1 MRSMGRRLGISLFV
15 SLLLVGGLIIQ
26 GTLWWLER
34 DQRQTL
40 SLQLRDDAAGVL
52 AALVAG
58 PQGHLS
64 LDTTRLHPA
73 YRRPLSGRYFV
84 VLLGEQRWRSRSLWD
99 QQLAAPSQVGVHPDL
114 QPGPADQ
121 QLLRFRGE
129 YQKEGQ
135 AVTVVVA
142 QDYTPV
148 LKTYNQTRTV
158 VLVAWVVVL
167 LLLAGIQQWLLRRGL
182 APLRRARDEIEQLRG
197 GERHELN
204 EQVALELHPLVVEI
218 NRLQRHTEQQ
228 LQRSRHALGDLG
240 HALKTPLAI
249 LKNRCTQELA
259 ASDPALYAMLTEQL
273 GQMEANIRRA
283 LGRARVAAGV
293 ATRNRFCPAEDI
305 PLLLGTL
312 EQAHQRDLDIHLDM
326 APLPAQPFDRDDM
339 LDVLGNLL
347 DNAFK
352 WANQRVK
359 VIAKSDMGDDGH
371 RQLILCVEDDGPGI
385 QAERQDQVLQRGLRL
400 DERAAGHGLGLS
412 IVSDTVAAYG
422 GSLVLDDSSLGGLR
436 ACLRLPAP
444 HSESTGFQREQKA

>member
-1 MRSMGRRLGISLFV
+1 
-15 SLLLVGGLIIQ
+15 
-26 GTLWWLER
+26 
-34 DQRQTL
+34 
-40 SLQLRDDAAGVL
+40 
-52 AALVAG
+52 
-58 PQGHLS
+58 
-64 LDTTRLHPA
+64 
-73 YRRPLSGRYFV
+73 
-84 VLLGEQRWRSRSLWD
+84 
-99 QQLAAPSQVGVHPDL
+99 
-114 QPGPADQ
+114 
-121 QLLRFRGE
+121 
-129 YQKEGQ
+129 
-135 AVTVVVA
+135 
-142 QDYTPV
+142 
-148 LKTYNQTRTV
+148 
-158 VLVAWVVVL
+158 
-167 LLLAGIQQWLLRRGL
+167 
-182 APLRRARDEIEQLRG
+182 
-197 GERHELN
+197 LN

-339 LDVLGNLL
+339 LEVLGNLL